1 MKNYTVVLSSIVYL
15 LGVGLMVL
23 TLNKVIPYSYEIKG
37 FDKVL
42 ESVINFSAIIIGFY
56 SAMYGV
62 LLTLKNSD
70 VFTKF
75 EFYGAENTVKFQLYE
90 SLICSFFVLVS
101 SILMQ
106 VLENYINIFTNIV
119 SSLWIGAIL
128 ILIFSTFRSIS
139 LLLKIMFNHTEK
151 NKVSGEGKFSDKERQ
166 TILDNFK
173 K

>member
-1 MKNYTVVLSSIVYL
+1 MKNKTILLSIIVYL
-15 LGVGLMVL
+15 LGVVLMIL
-23 TLNKVIPYSYEIKG
+23 TICNVIPYCYKIKG
-37 FDKVL
+37 FNKVL

-70 VFTKF
+70 IFKKF
-75 EFYGAENTVKFQLYE
+75 KFYGAESTVKFQLYE

-101 SILMQ
+101 SIMMQ
-106 VLENYINIFTNIV
+106 VLENYINIITNIV

-128 ILIFSTFRSIS
+128 ILMFSTFRSIS
-139 LLLKIMFNHTEK
+139 LLLRIMFNH
-151 NKVSGEGKFSDKERQ
+151 DERLKIENDVIDNTKRQ
-166 TILDNFK
+166 DIIDNFK

>member
-1 MKNYTVVLSSIVYL
+1 MKNKTIILSVIVYL
-15 LGVGLMVL
+15 LGIILMFL
-23 TLNKVIPYSYEIKG
+23 TLFKVIPYCYEVKG

-70 VFTKF
+70 IFKKF
-75 EFYGAENTVKFQLYE
+75 KFYGAEGTVKFQLYE
-90 SLICSFFVLVS
+90 ALICSFFVLVS

-106 VLENYINIFTNIV
+106 VLENYINIVTNIV
-119 SSLWIGAIL
+119 SSIWIGAIL

-139 LLLKIMFNHTEK
+139 LLLRIMFNNNEV
-151 NKVSGEGKFSDKERQ
+151 NKVKSDETKDNEKREE
-166 TILDNFK
+166 ILKDFNK
-173 K
+173 